1 MEISQINRG
10 MSNFFKVDN
19 LDGIGEHMAY
29 EIGMLENNTFKY
41 LVKTSFS
48 EVDQK
53 KDEMFKIDGLSSL
66 KNFFGTIAPGKKDL
80 YKLLCDIR
88 DCIKEIMDY
97 ILFPENLVLSFKYIL
112 FDKEQDVYR
121 FLYIPG
127 YRKNFSQQIK
137 GLMEDIMRI
146 YDHGNKDDVIYLYD
160 IYGKLLI
167 DNFTPEMY
175 CKLITEPDIE
185 KTDKEFIVK
194 TVSDTKINE
203 ITLSDKMVTEEINK
217 DTVIINEIKKKK
229 SNTKDFII
237 LILIIC
243 FGGGLLYFFGIRS
256 LFFSTAVLA
265 VYIISLIGKFL
276 SEKDQKQLDRD
287 MEVYRNIPLD
297 NNSSH
302 YEILEKKEQNE
313 VTRMIPVDSKS
324 GEMPIIL
331 EEGEIKVGRDVSCC
345 NFFLIGPG
353 ISRVHAIIKK
363 EKDGVFI
370 MDLGST
376 NGTYINNNKIESN
389 VLVQAGY
396 GDLISFAGSEYYC
409 L

>member
-1 MEISQINRG
+1 MEILQVNRG

-19 LDGIGEHMAY
+19 IGGNGELMAY
-29 EIGMLENNTFKY
+29 EIGMLENNAFKY
-41 LVKTSFS
+41 LVNTSFS

-66 KNFFGTIAPGKKDL
+66 KSFFGTIAPGKKDL

-112 FDKEQDVYR
+112 FDKERDVYR
-121 FLYIPG
+121 FLYVPG

-137 GLMEDIMRI
+137 SLMEDIMRI

-175 CKLITEPDIE
+175 CKLITEPEVE
-185 KTDKEFIVK
+185 KDDRNFLIK
-194 TVSDTKINE
+194 TVSGDNNNE
-203 ITLSDKMVTEEINK
+203 IAVSDHMVTEEISK
-217 DTVIINEIKKKK
+217 DTVIVTDIKKKK
-229 SNTKDFII
+229 SNTKYFIIAI
-237 LILIIC
+237 LILSIGC
-243 FGGGLLYFFGIRS
+243 GLLYFYGIRS

-265 VYIISLIGKFL
+265 VYIISLIGKIL
-276 SEKDQKQLDRD
+276 SEKDEKQLDQD
-287 MEVYRNIPLD
+287 MELYKNVHD
-297 NNSSH
+297 NHKSSQ
-302 YEILEKKEQNE
+302 YEIVEKKEQNE
-313 VTRMIPVDSKS
+313 ITRMIPVDSNS

-331 EEGEIKVGRDVSCC
+331 EEGEIKVGRDLSGC

-353 ISRVHAIIKK
+353 ISRVHALIKK
-363 EKDGVFI
+363 EGDGVFI
-370 MDLGST
+370 KDLGST
-376 NGTYINNNKIESN
+376 NGTYINNKKIEAN
-389 VLVQAGY
+389 VMVPAKY
-396 GDLISFAGSEYYC
+396 GDLISFAGVEYYC

>member
-19 LDGIGEHMAY
+19 IDGIGEHMAY
-29 EIGMLENNTFKY
+29 EIGMLENNSFKY
-41 LVKTSFS
+41 LVKTSFP
-48 EVDQK
+48 EVNQK
-53 KDEMFKIDGLSSL
+53 KDEMFKIDGLSSM
-66 KNFFGTIAPGKKDL
+66 KSFFGSIAPGKKDL

-88 DCIKEIMDY
+88 GCIKEIMEY

-112 FDKEQDVYR
+112 FDKERDVYR

-175 CKLITEPDIE
+175 CNLITEPVIE
-185 KTDKEFIVK
+185 NVDKEFGVK
-194 TVSDTKINE
+194 EVSVDKENEITVSDQ
-203 ITLSDKMVTEEINK
+203 MVTEEINNAP
-217 DTVIINEIKKKK
+217 VIVTDIKTKKGI
-229 SNTKDFII
+229 TKYFII
-237 LILIIC
+237 AILIIFIGC
-243 FGGGLLYFFGIRS
+243 GLLYFFGIRS

-265 VYIISLIGKFL
+265 VYIISLIGKIL
-276 SEKDQKQLDRD
+276 SEKDQKQLDQD
-287 MEVYRNIPLD
+287 MESYRNSQFD
-297 NNSSH
+297 HSASQ
-302 YEILEKKEQNE
+302 YEIVEKKEENE
-313 VTRMIPVDSKS
+313 ITRMIPLDSAS

-331 EEGEIKVGRDVSCC
+331 EDGEIKVGRDVSVC
-345 NFFLIGPG
+345 NFFLIGSG
-353 ISRVHAIIKK
+353 VSRIHAVIKK
-363 EKDGVFI
+363 ENGSVFI
-370 MDLGST
+370 KDLGST
-376 NGTYINNNKIESN
+376 NGTYINNKKIEKN
-389 VLVQAGY
+389 ELVKAKY